1 MNLAA
6 SAATLTLH
14 EENPPRDIANR
25 GQQSQALERKFPMIL
40 PEPLDAAIP
49 EAVTAENLCLDFSTA
64 EPINYFNRQKDDT

>member
-6 SAATLTLH
+6 SAAILTLH
-14 EENPPRDIANR
+14 EENLPRDTANR

-49 EAVTAENLCLDFSTA
+49 EAVQ
-64 EPINYFNRQKDDT
+64 QKICALSFLLQSR